1 MIEAIRS
8 EIRARGAELGFRGEP
23 SVLQVGGASW
33 RGGRVHFAIVAPG
46 GTPALFARVSRNPAD
61 APRLFAERD
70 LLARLAASAH
80 FSVHVP
86 TPMFF
91 SEVAGRA
98 LLCERAVSGRRLASG
113 GAFGLSATALSRAL
127 SIAKPLA
134 IELARAAAEDTTRE
148 RFEALALYPLRSFWL
163 SAGGVEREI
172 DPLLSSVLD
181 AMGRRP
187 RFVVTHG
194 DFIAKNIHVERDGRT
209 VLIDWETATPHGLP
223 LIDLFYFITRQA
235 HLAGPPWRKKMDR
248 VRRFYADPSDA
259 SEVARLALHH
269 YCKALEL
276 PTSLVAPLQRL
287 HFLYKARIKAE
298 TTSLDN
304 TVTQEW
310 LELFA
315 ESVRGELGLF

>member
-8 EIRARGAELGFRGEP
+8 EIRARGAELRFRGEP

-33 RGGRVHFAIVAPG
+33 RGGRVHFAIVAPDG
-46 GTPALFARVSRNPAD
+46 APALFARVNRNPAD
-61 APRLFAERD
+61 APRLLAERD

-80 FSVHVP
+80 FAVHVP
-86 TPMFF
+86 TPVFF

-98 LLCERAVSGRRLASG
+98 LLCERAVGGRRLASG
-113 GAFGLSATALSRAL
+113 GAFGLGATALSRGL
-127 SIAKPLA
+127 SIAKTLA
-134 IELARAAAEDTTRE
+134 IELARAAAEDTSRE
-148 RFEALALYPLRSFWL
+148 RYEALALDPLRAFWL
-163 SAGGVEREI
+163 SAGGARSEI
-172 DPLLSSVLD
+172 DPLLASVLD
-181 AMGRRP
+181 ALGPRP

-194 DFIAKNIHVERDGRT
+194 DFIAKNIQVERDGRA

-235 HLAGPPWRKKMDR
+235 YLAGPPWRKKIDR
-248 VRRFYADPSDA
+248 VRRFYAVSSDA
-259 SEVARLALHH
+259 GEVARRALHH
-269 YCKALEL
+269 YCAALEL
-276 PTSLVAPLQRL
+276 PTSLIAPMQRI

-304 TVTQEW
+304 PVTLKW

-315 ESVRGELGLF
+315 ESVRGELRLF